1 MNFLKWVK
9 VLNHYIFR
17 QDWTAVLQLL
27 NQSLYAEEMVCSMST
42 QLFVIPATANLKG
55 NAEMHNHLVPASYH
69 RVTAVGSAM
78 RLQNGETHE
87 TIIQILVSCV
97 NNGLKKDQEVMKWLP
112 VMRDDAPDEY
122 RAFLETI
129 IRWQQQAEQSLSSA
143 KQLLTQMGYGTQD

>member
-1 MNFLKWVK
+1 VK
-9 VLNHYIFR
+9 VLNPYIYR

-42 QLFVIPATANLKG
+42 QLFVIPATADLKG

-69 RVTAVGSAM
+69 RVTAVGSAI
-78 RLQNGETHE
+78 RLQNGESHD

-97 NNGLKKDQEVMKWLP
+97 NNGLKEDQEVMKWLP
-112 VMRDDAPDEY
+112 IMRDDAPDEY
-122 RAFLETI
+122 KPFVETI
-129 IRWQQQAEQSLSSA
+129 IRWQQQAERTLTSA

>member
-1 MNFLKWVK
+1 MK
-9 VLNHYIFR
+9 VLNPYIYR

-55 NAEMHNHLVPASYH
+55 NAEMHNHLIPASYH

-87 TIIQILVSCV
+87 TIIQTLVSCV

-122 RAFLETI
+122 RPFVETI
-129 IRWQQQAEQSLSSA
+129 IRWQQQAEQSLSAA

>member
-1 MNFLKWVK
+1 MNP
-9 VLNHYIFR
+9 YIFR

-42 QLFVIPATANLKG
+42 QLFVIPATADLKG

-69 RVTAVGSAM
+69 RVTAVGSAI

-97 NNGLKKDQEVMKWLP
+97 NNGLKEDQEVMKWLP
-112 VMRDDAPDEY
+112 IMRDDTPDEY
-122 RAFLETI
+122 KPFVETI
-129 IRWQQQAEQSLSSA
+129 IRWQQQAERTLTSA
-143 KQLLTQMGYGTQD
+143 KQLLTQMGYESQNQ

>member
-1 MNFLKWVK
+1 M
-9 VLNHYIFR
+9 LNPYIFR

-42 QLFVIPATANLKG
+42 QLFVIPATADLKG

-69 RVTAVGSAM
+69 RVTAVGSAI

-97 NNGLKKDQEVMKWLP
+97 NNGLKEDQEVMKWLP
-112 VMRDDAPDEY
+112 IMRDDTPDEY
-122 RAFLETI
+122 KPFVETI
-129 IRWQQQAEQSLSSA
+129 IRWQQQAERTLTSA
-143 KQLLTQMGYGTQD
+143 KQLLTQMGYESQNQ

>member
-1 MNFLKWVK
+1 VK
-9 VLNHYIFR
+9 VLNPYIYR

-42 QLFVIPATANLKG
+42 QLFVIPATADLKG

-69 RVTAVGSAM
+69 RVTAVGSAI
-78 RLQNGETHE
+78 RLQNGESHE

-112 VMRDDAPDEY
+112 IMRDDAPDEY
-122 RAFLETI
+122 KPFVETI
-129 IRWQQQAEQSLSSA
+129 IRWQQQAERTLTSA
-143 KQLLTQMGYGTQD
+143 KQLLTQMGYGT

>member
-1 MNFLKWVK
+1 VK
-9 VLNHYIFR
+9 VLNPYIYR

-69 RVTAVGSAM
+69 RVTAVGSAI
-78 RLQNGETHE
+78 RLQNGESHE

-112 VMRDDAPDEY
+112 IMRDDAPDEY
-122 RAFLETI
+122 KPFVETI
-129 IRWQQQAEQSLSSA
+129 IRWQQQAERTLTSA
-143 KQLLTQMGYGTQD
+143 KQLLTQMGYGT

>member
-1 MNFLKWVK
+1 VK
-9 VLNHYIFR
+9 VLNPYIYR

-78 RLQNGETHE
+78 RLQNGESHE

-112 VMRDDAPDEY
+112 IMRDDAPDEY
-122 RAFLETI
+122 KPFVETI
-129 IRWQQQAEQSLSSA
+129 IRWQQQAERTLTSA
-143 KQLLTQMGYGTQD
+143 KQLLTQMGYGT

>member
-1 MNFLKWVK
+1 VK
-9 VLNHYIFR
+9 VLNPYIFR

-69 RVTAVGSAM
+69 RVTAVGSAI
-78 RLQNGETHE
+78 RLQNGESHE

-112 VMRDDAPDEY
+112 IMRDDAPDEY
-122 RAFLETI
+122 KPFVETI
-129 IRWQQQAEQSLSSA
+129 IRWQQQAERTLTSA
-143 KQLLTQMGYGTQD
+143 KQLLTQMGYESQNQ

>member
-1 MNFLKWVK
+1 VK
-9 VLNHYIFR
+9 VLNPYIYR

-55 NAEMHNHLVPASYH
+55 NAEMHNHLIPASYH

-87 TIIQILVSCV
+87 TIIQTLVSCV

-122 RAFLETI
+122 RPFVETI

-143 KQLLTQMGYGTQD
+143 KQLLTQMGYESQSQ

>member
-1 MNFLKWVK
+1 VK
-9 VLNHYIFR
+9 VLNPYIYR

-55 NAEMHNHLVPASYH
+55 NAEMHNHLIPASYH

-87 TIIQILVSCV
+87 TIIQTLVSCV

-122 RAFLETI
+122 RPFVETI
-129 IRWQQQAEQSLSSA
+129 IRWQQQAEQSLSAA
-143 KQLLTQMGYGTQD
+143 KQLLTQMGYESQSQ

>member
-1 MNFLKWVK
+1 VK
-9 VLNHYIFR
+9 VLNPYIFR

-42 QLFVIPATANLKG
+42 QLFVIPATADLKG

-69 RVTAVGSAM
+69 RVTAVGSAI
-78 RLQNGETHE
+78 RLQNGESHD

-97 NNGLKKDQEVMKWLP
+97 NNGLKEDLEVMKWLP
-112 VMRDDAPDEY
+112 IMRDDAPDEY
-122 RAFLETI
+122 KPFVETI
-129 IRWQQQAEQSLSSA
+129 IRWQQQAERTLTSA